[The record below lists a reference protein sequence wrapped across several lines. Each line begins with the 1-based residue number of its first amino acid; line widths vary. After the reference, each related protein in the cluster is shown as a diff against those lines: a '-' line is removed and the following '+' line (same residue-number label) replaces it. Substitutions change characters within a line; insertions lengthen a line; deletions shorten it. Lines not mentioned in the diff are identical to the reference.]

1 MKDPMY
7 KLETIHRNAGEIAHF
22 ANHVRNGKTAS
33 TFKSDNKV
41 EFIDYNTVSEDLL
54 TGVDQIICAF
64 NKFRVSKNAEIRRL
78 LNYTKLVEVGEK
90 VICLR
95 NNKRLLLF
103 NGMQGTVEKIHS
115 KHPRFDFVA
124 DGLPYYDIRYD
135 RNQFGKEK
143 SEFELGE
150 DLNPFDYAYVVTC
163 HKMQGDE
170 QPNILVYEQVCD
182 KWDHKRWAYTA
193 ASRAKDK
200 VYWACSRRYV
210 PTTMPQDLYIPDYL
224 K

>member
-1 MKDPMY
+1 M
-7 KLETIHRNAGEIAHF
+7 
-22 ANHVRNGKTAS
+22 
-33 TFKSDNKV
+33 
-41 EFIDYNTVSEDLL
+41 
-54 TGVDQIICAF
+54 
-64 NKFRVSKNAEIRRL
+64 
-78 LNYTKLVEVGEK
+78 
-90 VICLR
+90 
-95 NNKRLLLF
+95 
-103 NGMQGTVEKIHS
+103 
-115 KHPRFDFVA
+115 
-124 DGLPYYDIRYD
+124 
-135 RNQFGKEK
+135 
-143 SEFELGE
+143 
-150 DLNPFDYAYVVTC
+150 NPFDYAYVVTC